1 MDPGYFGTE
10 QVTEEDRAYEGS
22 HFSEVRDA
30 IFANPYQEIWGAS
43 EAPPLPHLWCDLIE
57 CPARDPSFQTSI
69 FFSSGG
75 CKGGRFECGFALGS

>member
-30 IFANPYQEIWGAS
+30 IFADPYQEIWGAPD
-43 EAPPLPHLWCDLIE
+43 APPLPTNGVTLSKVLRGTPPSDLHI
-57 CPARDPSFQTSI
+57 
-69 FFSSGG
+69 FSSSG
-75 CKGGRFECGFALGS
+75 CKGGRFESGFALGS